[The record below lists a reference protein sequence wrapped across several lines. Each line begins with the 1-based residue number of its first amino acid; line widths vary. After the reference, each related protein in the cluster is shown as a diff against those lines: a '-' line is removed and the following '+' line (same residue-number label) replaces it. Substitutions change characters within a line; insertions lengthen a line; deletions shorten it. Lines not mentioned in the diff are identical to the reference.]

1 MKKIFMIL
9 SIVSSLFMTGCSNT
23 NVNNVLD
30 TISSGIETGIN
41 NVSDF
46 ISKLATAKPATV
58 FPKTPTSKY
67 FIMENYKI
75 DIKYVDGVG
84 IELWAGALVEN
95 KTNSSLN
102 IIIDFPVYDLNG
114 RIVDKGVMSRSS
126 LIMAGPQQMSWAY
139 DQYRLNRDLRI
150 NAEQVRTRVY
160 LNGKLIANTH
170 PQPVKP
176 TTTKKA
182 TAPKVQEPKQPVVEN
197 STSPKPRQTRQSIS
211 K

>member
-9 SIVSSLFMTGCSNT
+9 SLVSSLFMTGCSNT

-30 TISSGIETGIN
+30 TISNGIETGIN

-46 ISKLATAKPATV
+46 ISKLATSKPATV

-67 FIMENYKI
+67 FVMENYKI

-170 PQPVKP
+170 PQPAKP

-182 TAPKVQEPKQPVVEN
+182 TAEPKQPVVEN

>member
-30 TISSGIETGIN
+30 TISNGIETGFN

-46 ISKLATAKPATV
+46 ISKLATSKPATV

-67 FIMENYKI
+67 FVMENYKI

-182 TAPKVQEPKQPVVEN
+182 TAEPKQPVVEN

>member
-30 TISSGIETGIN
+30 TISNGIETGIN

-46 ISKLATAKPATV
+46 ISKLATSKPATV

-67 FIMENYKI
+67 FVMENYKI

-170 PQPVKP
+170 PQPAKP

-182 TAPKVQEPKQPVVEN
+182 TAEPKQPVVEN

>member
-30 TISSGIETGIN
+30 TISSGIETGLN
-41 NVSDF
+41 NVSSF
-46 ISKLATAKPATV
+46 LAKLDTKPATV

-67 FIMENYKI
+67 FVMENYKI

-84 IELWAGALVEN
+84 LELWAGALIEN
-95 KTNSSLN
+95 KTNSRLN

-114 RIVDKGVMSRSS
+114 NIVDKGVMSRSS
-126 LIMAGPQQMSWAY
+126 LIMAEPQQMSWAY

-170 PQPVKP
+170 PQPVK
-176 TTTKKA
+176 TTTQKV
-182 TAPKVQEPKQPVVEN
+182 TAPKKQEPKQPVVEN

>member
-1 MKKIFMIL
+1 MKKIFVTL

-30 TISSGIETGIN
+30 TISNGIETGIN

-67 FIMENYKI
+67 FVMENYKI

-182 TAPKVQEPKQPVVEN
+182 TAELKQPVVEN

>member
-9 SIVSSLFMTGCSNT
+9 SIVASLGMTGCSNT

-30 TISSGIETGIN
+30 TISNGIETGIN

-46 ISKLATAKPATV
+46 ISKLATSKPATV

-67 FIMENYKI
+67 FVMENYKI

-170 PQPVKP
+170 PQPVKS

-182 TAPKVQEPKQPVVEN
+182 TAEPKQPVVEN

>member
-30 TISSGIETGIN
+30 TISSGIETGLN
-41 NVSDF
+41 NVSNF
-46 ISKLATAKPATV
+46 LAKLDTKPATV
-58 FPKTPTSKY
+58 FPKTPQSKY
-67 FIMENYKI
+67 FVMENYKI

-84 IELWAGALVEN
+84 IELWAGALIEN
-95 KTNSSLN
+95 KTNSRLN
-102 IIIDFPVYDLNG
+102 IIIDFPIYDLNG
-114 RIVDKGVMSRSS
+114 NIVDKGVMSRSS
-126 LIMAGPQQMSWAY
+126 LIMAEPQQMSWAY
-139 DQYRLNRDLRI
+139 DQYRLSRDLRI
-150 NAEQVRTRVY
+150 NVEQVRTRVY

-170 PQPVKP
+170 PQSAKIK
-176 TTTKKA
+176 T
-182 TAPKVQEPKQPVVEN
+182 TAPKKQEPKQPVVEN

>member
-30 TISSGIETGIN
+30 TISNGIETGIN

-46 ISKLATAKPATV
+46 ISKLATSKPATV

-67 FIMENYKI
+67 FVMENYKI

-182 TAPKVQEPKQPVVEN
+182 TAEPKQPVVEN
-197 STSPKPRQTRQSIS
+197 STSPKSRQTRQSIS

>member
-9 SIVSSLFMTGCSNT
+9 SIVSSIFMTGCSNT

-30 TISSGIETGIN
+30 TISNGIETGIN

-46 ISKLATAKPATV
+46 ISKLATSKPATV

-67 FIMENYKI
+67 FVMENYKI

-170 PQPVKP
+170 PQPAKP

-182 TAPKVQEPKQPVVEN
+182 TAEPKQPVVEN

>member
-30 TISSGIETGIN
+30 TISNGIETGIN

-67 FIMENYKI
+67 FVMENYKI

-84 IELWAGALVEN
+84 LELWAGALVEN

-182 TAPKVQEPKQPVVEN
+182 TAEPKQPVVEN

>member
-30 TISSGIETGIN
+30 TISNGIETGIN

-46 ISKLATAKPATV
+46 ISKLATSKPATV

-67 FIMENYKI
+67 FVMENYKI

-170 PQPVKP
+170 PQPAKP
-176 TTTKKA
+176 TTTKKT
-182 TAPKVQEPKQPVVEN
+182 TAEPKQPVVEN

>member
-9 SIVSSLFMTGCSNT
+9 TIVASLGMTGCSNT

-30 TISSGIETGIN
+30 TISSGIETGLN

-46 ISKLATAKPATV
+46 ISKLATSKPATV
-58 FPKTPTSKY
+58 FPKTPTSRY
-67 FIMENYKI
+67 FVMENYKI

-84 IELWAGALVEN
+84 LELWAGALIEN
-95 KTNSSLN
+95 KTNSRLN
-102 IIIDFPVYDLNG
+102 IIIDFPIYDLNG
-114 RIVDKGVMSRSS
+114 KIVDKGVMSRSS
-126 LIMAGPQQMSWAY
+126 LIMAEPQQMSWAY

-150 NAEQVRTRVY
+150 NADQVRTRVY

-170 PQPVKP
+170 PQPAK
-176 TTTKKA
+176 TTTKKV

>member
-30 TISSGIETGIN
+30 TISNGIETGIN

-67 FIMENYKI
+67 FVMENYKI

-170 PQPVKP
+170 PQPAKP

-182 TAPKVQEPKQPVVEN
+182 TAEPKQPVVEN

>member
-30 TISSGIETGIN
+30 TISSGIETGLN
-41 NVSDF
+41 NVSNF
-46 ISKLATAKPATV
+46 LAKLDTKPATV
-58 FPKTPTSKY
+58 FPKTPTSRY
-67 FIMENYKI
+67 FVMENYKI

-84 IELWAGALVEN
+84 IELWAGALIEN
-95 KTNSSLN
+95 KTNSRLN

-182 TAPKVQEPKQPVVEN
+182 TAEPKQQPIVEN

>member
-30 TISSGIETGIN
+30 TISNGIETGIN

-46 ISKLATAKPATV
+46 ISKLATSKPATV
-58 FPKTPTSKY
+58 FPKIPTSKY
-67 FIMENYKI
+67 FVMENYKI

-182 TAPKVQEPKQPVVEN
+182 TAEPKQPVVEN

>member
-30 TISSGIETGIN
+30 TISNGIETGIN

-46 ISKLATAKPATV
+46 ISKLATSKPATV

-67 FIMENYKI
+67 FVMENYKI

-170 PQPVKP
+170 PQPAKP
-176 TTTKKA
+176 ATTKKA
-182 TAPKVQEPKQPVVEN
+182 TAETKQPVVEN

>member
-30 TISSGIETGIN
+30 TISNGIETGIN

-46 ISKLATAKPATV
+46 ISKPATV

-67 FIMENYKI
+67 FVMENYKI

-182 TAPKVQEPKQPVVEN
+182 TAEPKQPVVEN

>member
-30 TISSGIETGIN
+30 TISNGIETGLN

-46 ISKLATAKPATV
+46 ISKLATSKPATV

-67 FIMENYKI
+67 FVMENYKI

-84 IELWAGALVEN
+84 LELWAGALVEN

-182 TAPKVQEPKQPVVEN
+182 TAEPKQPVVEN

>member
-30 TISSGIETGIN
+30 TISNGIETGIN

-67 FIMENYKI
+67 FVMENYKI

-182 TAPKVQEPKQPVVEN
+182 TAEPKQPVVEN

>member
-30 TISSGIETGIN
+30 TISNGIETGLN

-46 ISKLATAKPATV
+46 ISKLATSKPATV

-67 FIMENYKI
+67 FVMENYKI

-182 TAPKVQEPKQPVVEN
+182 TTEPKQPVVEN

>member
-30 TISSGIETGIN
+30 TISNGIETGIN

-46 ISKLATAKPATV
+46 ISKLATSKPATV

-67 FIMENYKI
+67 FVMENYKI

-170 PQPVKP
+170 PQPVKL

-182 TAPKVQEPKQPVVEN
+182 TAEPKQPVVEN

>member
-30 TISSGIETGIN
+30 TISNGIETGIN

-46 ISKLATAKPATV
+46 ISKLATSKPATV

-67 FIMENYKI
+67 FVMENYKI

-170 PQPVKP
+170 PQPVK
-176 TTTKKA
+176 TTTQKA
-182 TAPKVQEPKQPVVEN
+182 TAPKKQEPKQPVVEN

>member
-30 TISSGIETGIN
+30 TISNGIETGFN

-46 ISKLATAKPATV
+46 ISKLATSKPATV

-67 FIMENYKI
+67 FVMENYKI

-84 IELWAGALVEN
+84 LELWAGALVEN

-170 PQPVKP
+170 PQPAKP
-176 TTTKKA
+176 ATTKKA
-182 TAPKVQEPKQPVVEN
+182 TAEPKQPVVEN

>member
-30 TISSGIETGIN
+30 TISNGIETGIN

-46 ISKLATAKPATV
+46 ISKLATSKPATV

-67 FIMENYKI
+67 FVMENYKI

-170 PQPVKP
+170 PQPAKP
-176 TTTKKA
+176 TTTKKV
-182 TAPKVQEPKQPVVEN
+182 TAEPKQPVVEN

>member
-30 TISSGIETGIN
+30 TISNGIETGFN

-67 FIMENYKI
+67 FVMENYKI

-182 TAPKVQEPKQPVVEN
+182 TAEPKQPVVEN

>member
-9 SIVSSLFMTGCSNT
+9 SIVASLGMTGCSNT

-30 TISSGIETGIN
+30 TISNGIETGIN

-46 ISKLATAKPATV
+46 ISKLATSKPATV

-67 FIMENYKI
+67 FVMENYKI

-170 PQPVKP
+170 PQPAKP

-182 TAPKVQEPKQPVVEN
+182 TAEPKQPVVEN

>member
-30 TISSGIETGIN
+30 TISNGIETGIN

-46 ISKLATAKPATV
+46 ISKLATSKPATV

-67 FIMENYKI
+67 FVMENYKI

-182 TAPKVQEPKQPVVEN
+182 TAELKQPVVEN

>member
-30 TISSGIETGIN
+30 TISSGIETGLN
-41 NVSDF
+41 NVSSF
-46 ISKLATAKPATV
+46 LAKLDTKPATV

-67 FIMENYKI
+67 FVMENYKI

-84 IELWAGALVEN
+84 LELWAGALIEN
-95 KTNSSLN
+95 KTNSRLN

-114 RIVDKGVMSRSS
+114 NIVDKGVMSRSS
-126 LIMAGPQQMSWAY
+126 LIMAEPQQMSWAY

-170 PQPVKP
+170 PQPVK
-176 TTTKKA
+176 TTTQKA
-182 TAPKVQEPKQPVVEN
+182 TAPKQPVVEN
-197 STSPKPRQTRQSIS
+197 STSPKSRQTRQSIS

>member
-30 TISSGIETGIN
+30 TISNGIETGLN

-46 ISKLATAKPATV
+46 ISKLATSKPATV

-67 FIMENYKI
+67 FVMENYKI

-84 IELWAGALVEN
+84 LELWAGALVEN
-95 KTNSSLN
+95 KTNSRLN

-182 TAPKVQEPKQPVVEN
+182 TAKPKQPVVEN

>member
-30 TISSGIETGIN
+30 TISNGIETGIN

-46 ISKLATAKPATV
+46 ISKLATSKPATV

-67 FIMENYKI
+67 FVMENYKI

-84 IELWAGALVEN
+84 LELWAGALIEN
-95 KTNSSLN
+95 KTNSRLN

-182 TAPKVQEPKQPVVEN
+182 TAEPKQPVVEN